1 MTKDKVISELCELAS
16 YVGEDV
22 FKNQIAHDCFCSA
35 RNNISFHFSPE
46 IISYIRDA
54 IYEKINNDRRIEV
67 SNNDNINQV
76 TVQNTNI
83 VCGNTIKK

>member
-54 IYEKINNDRRIEV
+54 IHEKVTRE
-67 SNNDNINQV
+67 SNIP
-76 TVQNTNI
+76 TST